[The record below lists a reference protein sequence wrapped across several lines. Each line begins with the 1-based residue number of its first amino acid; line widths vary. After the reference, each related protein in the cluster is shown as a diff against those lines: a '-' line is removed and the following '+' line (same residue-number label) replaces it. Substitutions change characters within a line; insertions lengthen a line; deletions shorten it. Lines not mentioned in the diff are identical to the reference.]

1 MVNLTDANTIYK
13 AKLNDKDFFRLQKI
27 IEGEY
32 GIKMPISKKDML
44 EARLRKRLKT
54 LSLPNFA
61 RYCDYLFSE
70 AGMKD
75 ELIHMLDMVTTNKTD
90 FFRESE
96 HFDFLVKSVLPG
108 MITGEGIGV
117 NKKLMIWSAGCST
130 GEEPYTIAMVLNEFR
145 ERVPGLKFQ
154 YLILAT
160 DLSSRVLDS
169 AKRAVYHENK
179 ILPVPE
185 NAKKKYILKS
195 KDPLKK
201 LVRIIPELRSLIKF
215 RRLNFLDSN
224 YGMREPIDIVFFR
237 NVQIYFEKD
246 TQRSIL
252 LKIYNSMKD
261 GGYLFIGHSE
271 TLNGLDLPFEQIIPT
286 VYRKV

>member
-13 AKLNDKDFFRLQKI
+13 AKLKDKDFFRLQKI

-44 EARLRKRLKT
+44 EARLRKRLKI
-54 LSLPNFA
+54 LSFPNFA
-61 RYCDYLFSE
+61 QYCDYLFSE
-70 AGMKD
+70 VGMKD

-108 MITGEGIGV
+108 MITGEGIGI

-252 LKIYNSMKD
+252 LKIYNSMRD

-271 TLNGLDLPFEQIIPT
+271 TLNGLDLPFEQIVPT